1 MKIIVIYDTD
11 KNQAKTGMNILVW
24 PDSALIRSGK
34 PVFLPDDNLKFHLG
48 FVAKMDG
55 VGKTIKSRFAGKYYR
70 SIAPALFFMPSRA
83 SERLNNKMHPYA
95 CDIVAD
101 FVVVCGD
108 FIDKSELQ
116 TDSNDTVIRLENK
129 DLGSSSELKD
139 ERIVVSSIGNRIDD
153 SIEEASIRNTL
164 KTGDLAGFILAESY
178 DAVPDSLIKIKVNNK
193 LLIENK
199 LK

>member
-11 KNQAKTGMNILVW
+11 KDQAKAGMNILVW

-34 PVFLPDDNLKFHLG
+34 PVFLPDENLKFHVG
-48 FVAKMDG
+48 FVARMDG
-55 VGKTIKSRFAGKYYR
+55 VGKTIKSRFAGKYY
-70 SIAPALFFMPSRA
+70 SSVAPALFFLPSRA
-83 SERLNNKMHPYA
+83 SERLHNKMHPYA

-116 TDSNDTVIRLENK
+116 TDSKDTVIRLENK
-129 DLGSSSELKD
+129 DLESSSVIKD
-139 ERIVVSSIGNRIDD
+139 ETSVLSFIGKRIED

-164 KTGDLAGFILAESY
+164 KTGDLAGFILSDSY
-178 DAVPDSLIKIKVNNK
+178 DAVPDSLIKIMVNNK

>member
-1 MKIIVIYDTD
+1 MKIIVTYDTD
-11 KNQAKTGMNILVW
+11 KDQAKAGMNILVW

-34 PVFLPDDNLKFHLG
+34 PVFLPEEKLKFHLG
-48 FVAKMDG
+48 FIARMDG
-55 VGKTIKSRFAGKYYR
+55 VGKTIKSRFAGKYY
-70 SIAPALFFMPSRA
+70 SLVAPAIFFLPLRA
-83 SERLNNKMHPYA
+83 SESLQNNSHPYA

-108 FIDKSELQ
+108 FIDTSELQ
-116 TDSNDTVIRLENK
+116 NDSGTSVIQMETK
-129 DLGSSSELKD
+129 ILGSSSQKKD
-139 ERIVVSSIGNRIDD
+139 ETFVLSFAAKRISD

-164 KTGDLAGFILAESY
+164 KTGDLAGFILPESY
-178 DAVPDSLIKIKVNNK
+178 DAMPDSIIKIKVNDK